1 MSSFAIGRLLGPP
14 PLFRGLFRW
23 SLAVLFAFG
32 AWHLYLWSPMPG
44 LVAIGVT
51 PVIAIFLFFR
61 GLNLVARTAPY
72 WKTWSLVRRL
82 GLSPTWW
89 DTGAGYLLMDETRGL
104 WIVNGTGGNIVDIR
118 RLHGRSD
125 WQGHRLEI
133 HMNDE
138 RKPAAF
144 YGFGSA
150 EDLRDAAERFGRAYA
165 GHTGKTL
172 DMTFEDLRAEED
184 AEEKNASK
192 RC

>member
-1 MSSFAIGRLLGPP
+1 
-14 PLFRGLFRW
+14 
-23 SLAVLFAFG
+23 
-32 AWHLYLWSPMPG
+32 
-44 LVAIGVT
+44 
-51 PVIAIFLFFR
+51 
-61 GLNLVARTAPY
+61 
-72 WKTWSLVRRL
+72 
-82 GLSPTWW
+82 
-89 DTGAGYLLMDETRGL
+89 
-104 WIVNGTGGNIVDIR
+104 
-118 RLHGRSD
+118 
-125 WQGHRLEI
+125 
-133 HMNDE
+133 MNDE